1 MQRPTTPSIN
11 IDDTTQGQGQ
21 GQGQAQPQAQTS
33 PRSNPRPRSSAASDN
48 ADDEPWRRP
57 SIRIRRLP
65 SNQSVQRA
73 RAASTAGAGV
83 GRPRSGSNVEYRG
96 VRHLSVAAGPGAAP
110 PTPGTDGH
118 LTVEAPS
125 SSMTRP
131 RSGSGSNR
139 RNLRHENRSLAV
151 PESDGGRRRSSSDPP
166 QMHWEA
172 LPGARGSQRNSAY
185 MPPLEEGTATTTPQ
199 RPANLVAPSED
210 LGDVDQDADP
220 GYFGIGRR
228 LSNGAGQTYTR
239 FFPTMSTFATHPE
252 DAQEEQYESDMVD
265 VLDTL
270 GEFCYLGNGATTD
283 LKQIRKFQRLIP
295 LRTSRIRCLC
305 RI

>member
-11 IDDTTQGQGQ
+11 IDDTTQGQTQ
-21 GQGQAQPQAQTS
+21 TQTS
-33 PRSNPRPRSSAASDN
+33 PRSNNRPQSTASSEP

-73 RAASTAGAGV
+73 RAASVATAGRLRA
-83 GRPRSGSNVEYRG
+83 GSNAEYRG
-96 VRHLSVAAGPGAAP
+96 VRHLSVAAGPAAAP

-125 SSMTRP
+125 SSTTRP

-139 RNLRHENRSLAV
+139 HNLRHENRTLGADN
-151 PESDGGRRRSSSDPP
+151 DGGRRRSSSDPP
-166 QMHWEA
+166 HMQWES
-172 LPGARGSQRNSAY
+172 LPGAHPPRAVQRGSY
-185 MPPLEEGTATTTPQ
+185 MPSVEEGTAITNVQQ
-199 RPANLVAPSED
+199 RPANTALQSGD
-210 LGDVDQDADP
+210 LGEVDQNPEIA

-228 LSNGAGQTYTR
+228 LSNAARQTSSR
-239 FFPTMSTFATHPE
+239 FFPTLSTVNTAPP
-252 DAQEEQYESDMVD
+252 DPQEEQYESDMVD

-270 GEFCYLGNGATTD
+270 GELSCLGNLG
-283 LKQIRKFQRLIP
+283 LRLI
-295 LRTSRIRCLC
+295 
-305 RI
+305 

>member
-11 IDDTTQGQGQ
+11 IDDTTQSQQ
-21 GQGQAQPQAQTS
+21 QTHAS
-33 PRSNPRPRSSAASDN
+33 PRSNPRPRSTASAEN

-65 SNQSVQRA
+65 SAQSVQRA
-73 RAASTAGAGV
+73 RAATITAAGGGGG
-83 GRPRSGSNVEYRG
+83 GRQRAGSNAEYRG

-110 PTPGTDGH
+110 LTPGTDGH

-125 SSMTRP
+125 SSITRP
-131 RSGSGSNR
+131 RSGSGSSR
-139 RNLRHENRSLAV
+139 PLRHENRTLGV

-172 LPGARGSQRNSAY
+172 LPGARGNQRGSAY
-185 MPPLEEGTATTTPQ
+185 MPPLEEGTATSTPPQ
-199 RPANLVAPSED
+199 RPPNAVLPSENF
-210 LGDVDQDADP
+210 GEVDQNPDHP

-228 LSNGAGQTYTR
+228 LSNAAGQTYSR
-239 FFPTMSTFATHPE
+239 FFPTLNTINTQPV
-252 DAQEEQYESDMVD
+252 DPQEEQYESDMVD

-270 GEFCYLGNGATTD
+270 GEHCFWWRVG
-283 LKQIRKFQRLIP
+283 QRLI
-295 LRTSRIRCLC
+295 
-305 RI
+305 